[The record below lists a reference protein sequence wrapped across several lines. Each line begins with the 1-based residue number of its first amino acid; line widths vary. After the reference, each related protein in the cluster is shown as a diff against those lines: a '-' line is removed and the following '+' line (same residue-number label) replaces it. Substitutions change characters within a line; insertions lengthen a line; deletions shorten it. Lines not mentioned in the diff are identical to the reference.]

1 MLILH
6 IVIAIMLG
14 AVSGL
19 ATGLTPGLHINLVAI
34 ILFSISPILLG
45 YTNVIAVASFI
56 IAMSI
61 THTFTDFI
69 SATYLG
75 APSDDTALAVMP
87 AHRLL
92 LQGMGHEAIRLA
104 TIGSL
109 LCLIL
114 TIAIAP
120 LLIFIVPF
128 IFESLKSYIGWLL
141 LAVVIFMISREET
154 KNKRFWA
161 FIVVVLS
168 GILGLVVFNMP
179 NLKDPLLPMLS
190 GLFGVSVLLLSLSQ
204 KVSLPLQ
211 RTTEMIK
218 VKTRDTIKAISS
230 GVFSGSLVSIFP
242 GLGPAQ
248 AAVISGQFFKRADT
262 NTYLILVGGI
272 NTVSM
277 ILSLI
282 TLFTIEKARNG
293 SIIVVQQ
300 LLQNIDLNILILFL
314 SVALAA
320 GGIATFLTMYVSRI
334 FSKIMNKVNYSLLS
348 VMIILFVGV
357 MVLYFSG
364 LVGFLILLTAT
375 AIGLIPN
382 ITDISRSNSMA
393 CLLVPIILVNLL

>member
-1 MLILH
+1 MFLEIL
-6 IVIAIMLG
+6 VAIFLG
-14 AVSGL
+14 CLMGVL
-19 ATGLTPGLHINLVAI
+19 TGITPGLHINLVAL
-34 ILFSISPILLG
+34 ILLSISPILLG

-75 APSDDTALAVMP
+75 APADDTALAVLP

-92 LQGMGHEAIRLA
+92 LEGMGHEAVKL
-104 TIGSL
+104 TVIGSL
-109 LCLIL
+109 LCLII
-114 TIAIAP
+114 TIILSP
-120 LLIFIVPF
+120 LLIMIVPLVF
-128 IFESLKSYIGWLL
+128 AYLKNYIAWIL
-141 LAVVIFMISREET
+141 LAVIILLILREENM
-154 KNKRFWA
+154 NKKFWA
-161 FIVVVLS
+161 FVVVALS
-168 GILGLVVFNMP
+168 GILGLIVFNMP

-190 GLFGVSVLLLSLSQ
+190 GLFGVSILFLSLTR
-204 KVSLPLQ
+204 KVILPIQ

-218 VKTRDTIKAISS
+218 VKTKNVVKALGS

-248 AAVISGQFFKRADT
+248 AAVVAGQIVGKIDVFS
-262 NTYLILVGGI
+262 YLILVGGI

-300 LLQNIDLNILILFL
+300 LLQNINVDLLILFL
-314 SVALAA
+314 CVALIA
-320 GGIATFLTMYVSRI
+320 GGIATFLTLYVSKI
-334 FSKIMNKVNYSLLS
+334 FSSIMNKLNYSLLS
-348 VMIILFVGV
+348 ILIITFIGL

-364 LVGFLILLTAT
+364 FVGFLILIIAT
-375 AIGLIPN
+375 SIGLIPN
-382 ITDISRSNSMA
+382 IVEVSRSNSMA
-393 CLLVPIILVNLL
+393 CLLIPIILVNVL

>member
-1 MLILH
+1 MG
-6 IVIAIMLG
+6 VI
-14 AVSGL
+14 SGI
-19 ATGLTPGLHINLVAI
+19 TPGLHINLVAL
-34 ILFSISPILLG
+34 ILFSISPFLLG

-75 APSDDTALAVMP
+75 APADDTALAVLP

-92 LQGMGHEAIRLA
+92 LEGMGHEAVKL
-104 TIGSL
+104 TVIGSL

-114 TIAIAP
+114 TIILSP
-120 LLIFIVPF
+120 LLIIVVPL
-128 IFESLKSYIGWLL
+128 IFLYLKNYVGWILL
-141 LAVVIFMISREET
+141 VVFMILREENAD
-154 KNKRFWA
+154 KKFWA
-161 FIVVVLS
+161 FIVVALS
-168 GILGLVVFNMP
+168 GILGLIVFNVP

-190 GLFGVSVLLLSLSQ
+190 GLFGVSVLLLSLAQ
-204 KVSLPLQ
+204 KVALPIQ

-218 VKTRDTIKAISS
+218 VKIKDIVKSISS

-248 AAVISGQFFKRADT
+248 AAVVAGQIVGKIDVFS
-262 NTYLILVGGI
+262 YLILVGGI

-300 LLQNIDLNILILFL
+300 LLQNIDLNVLVLFL
-314 SVALAA
+314 AVALIA
-320 GGIATFLTMYVSRI
+320 GGIATFLTLYASKI
-334 FSKIMNKVNYSLLS
+334 FSTIMNKLNYSVLS
-348 VMIILFVGV
+348 VVIIAFIAI

-364 LVGFLILLTAT
+364 FIGLLILIIAT
-375 AIGLIPN
+375 FIGLIPN
-382 ITDISRSNSMA
+382 IVEVSRSNSMA
-393 CLLVPIILVNLL
+393 CLLMPIILVNVL

>member
-1 MLILH
+1 MFFEIL
-6 IVIAIMLG
+6 IAIFLG
-14 AVSGL
+14 CLMGVL
-19 ATGLTPGLHINLVAI
+19 TGLTPGLHINLVAL

-75 APSDDTALAVMP
+75 APADDTALAVLP
-87 AHRLL
+87 AHRMLL
-92 LQGMGHEAIRLA
+92 EGMGHEAVKL
-104 TIGSL
+104 TVIGSL

-114 TIAIAP
+114 TIILSP
-120 LLIFIVPF
+120 FLIFVVPI
-128 IFESLKSYIGWLL
+128 IFTYLKNYIGWIL
-141 LAVVIFMISREET
+141 LAVVIFMILREE
-154 KNKRFWA
+154 NMDKRFWA
-161 FIVVVLS
+161 LIVVILS
-168 GILGLVVFNMP
+168 GILGLVVFSMP

-190 GLFGVSVLLLSLSQ
+190 GLFGVSVLFLSLTQ
-204 KVSLPLQ
+204 KVVLPIQ

-218 VKTRDTIKAISS
+218 VKIKDTVKALGS

-248 AAVISGQFFKRADT
+248 AAVLGTQLVGKIDVFS
-262 NTYLILVGGI
+262 YLILVGGI

-300 LLQNIDLNILILFL
+300 LLQNIDLNTLILFF
-314 SVALAA
+314 SIALLA
-320 GGIATFLTMYVSRI
+320 GGIATFLTLYISKV
-334 FSKIMNKVNYSLLS
+334 FSSIMNKVNYSMLS
-348 VMIILFVGV
+348 VFIIIFIAI

-364 LVGFLILLTAT
+364 IVGFLILIIAT
-375 AIGLIPN
+375 SIGLIPN
-382 ITDISRSNSMA
+382 IVDVSRSNSMA
-393 CLLVPIILVNLL
+393 CLLIPIILMNLL

>member
-1 MLILH
+1 MIAELL
-6 IVIAIMLG
+6 IAIVLG
-14 AVSGL
+14 CLTGVI
-19 ATGLTPGLHINLVAI
+19 TGLTPGLHINLVAL
-34 ILFSISPILLG
+34 ILFSISPVLLG

-75 APSDDTALAVMP
+75 APGDDTALAVMP

-92 LQGMGHEAIRLA
+92 LKGMGHEAIRLA

-120 LLIFIVPF
+120 LLVLIVPF
-128 IFESLKSYIGWLL
+128 IFSSLKDYVGWILL
-141 LAVVIFMISREET
+141 IVVIFMILREET
-154 KNKRFWA
+154 KDKKFWA
-161 FIVVVLS
+161 LIVVMLS
-168 GILGLVVFNMP
+168 GILGLIVFNVP

-204 KVSLPLQ
+204 KVVLPIQ

-218 VKTRDTIKAISS
+218 IKTRDTIKAISN

-248 AAVISGQFFKRADT
+248 AAVISGQFFKRTDT

-300 LLQNIDLNILILFL
+300 LMQSIDLNILILFL
-314 SVALAA
+314 SVALVA
-320 GGIATFLTMYVSRI
+320 GGIATFLTMHVSRV
-334 FSKIMNKVNYSLLS
+334 FSRIMNKVDYSMLS
-348 VMIILFVGV
+348 ILIILFIGI

-364 LVGFLILLTAT
+364 FIGLLILVTAT
-375 AIGLIPN
+375 TIGLIPN
-382 ITDISRSNSMA
+382 ITDVSRSNSMA
-393 CLLVPIILVNLL
+393 CLLLPIILVNLL

>member
-1 MLILH
+1 MFVEILVAVFLGCAMG
-6 IVIAIMLG
+6 VI
-14 AVSGL
+14 
-19 ATGLTPGLHINLVAI
+19 TGLTPGLHINLVAL
-34 ILFSISPILLG
+34 ILFSISPVLLV

-75 APSDDTALAVMP
+75 APADDTALAVLP

-92 LQGMGHEAIRLA
+92 LEGMGHEAVKLA

-109 LCLIL
+109 LCLII
-114 TIAIAP
+114 TIILSP
-120 LLIFIVPF
+120 LLIFIVPI
-128 IFESLKSYIGWLL
+128 IFSYLKGYIGWILL
-141 LAVVIFMISREET
+141 IVVVFMILREENMD
-154 KNKRFWA
+154 KKFWA
-161 FIVVVLS
+161 FVVVMSS
-168 GILGLVVFNMP
+168 GVLGLIVFNIP

-190 GLFGVSVLLLSLSQ
+190 GLFGVSVLFLSLTQ
-204 KVSLPLQ
+204 KVSLPMQ

-218 VKTRDTIKAISS
+218 VKTGNMIKALGS

-248 AAVISGQFFKRADT
+248 AAVLGGQLVGKIDIFS
-262 NTYLILVGGI
+262 YLILVGGI

-300 LLQNIDLNILILFL
+300 LLQNIDLNILILFFAI
-314 SVALAA
+314 ALLA
-320 GGIATFLTMYVSRI
+320 GGIATFLTLYVSKV
-334 FSKIMNKVNYSLLS
+334 FSAVMNKLNYSMLS
-348 VMIILFVGV
+348 IFIIIFIAI

-364 LVGFLILLTAT
+364 IVGFLILVIAT
-375 AIGLIPN
+375 SIGLIPN
-382 ITDISRSNSMA
+382 VVDVSRSNSMA
-393 CLLVPIILVNLL
+393 CLLIPIILLNLL

>member
-1 MLILH
+1 MLIEIL
-6 IVIAIMLG
+6 IAIILG
-14 AVSGL
+14 CAMGL
-19 ATGLTPGLHINLVAI
+19 VTGLTPGLHINLVALV
-34 ILFSISPILLG
+34 LFSASPFLLQ

-114 TIAIAP
+114 TIMAAP

-128 IFESLKSYIGWLL
+128 IFSSLKDYVGWILL
-141 LAVVIFMISREET
+141 VVVVFMVSREET
-154 KNKRFWA
+154 KDKKFWA
-161 FIVVVLS
+161 FFVVMLS
-168 GILGLVVFNMP
+168 GILGLIVFNIP

-204 KVSLPLQ
+204 KAVLPAQ
-211 RTTEMIK
+211 RATEMVK
-218 VKTRDTIKAISS
+218 VKAKDTAKAISS

-248 AAVISGQFFKRADT
+248 AAVISGQFFKRTDT
-262 NTYLILVGGI
+262 NSYLILVGGI

-293 SIIVVQQ
+293 SIVVVQQ
-300 LLQNIDLNILILFL
+300 LLQSIDSSTLILFL
-314 SVALAA
+314 SVALTA
-320 GGIATFLTMYVSRI
+320 GGIATFLTMYASRV
-334 FSKIMNKVNYSLLS
+334 FSRIMNKINYSALS
-348 VMIILFVGV
+348 AAIIAFVGM

-364 LVGFLILLTAT
+364 MVGFLILLIAT
-375 AIGLIPN
+375 AIGIIPN

>member
-1 MLILH
+1 MIIEIL
-6 IVIAIMLG
+6 IAILLG
-14 AVSGL
+14 CLMGVL
-19 ATGLTPGLHINLVAI
+19 TGLTPGLHINLVAL
-34 ILFSISPILLG
+34 ILLSISPVLLG

-114 TIAIAP
+114 TIMAAP

-128 IFESLKSYIGWLL
+128 IFSSLKDYVGWIL
-141 LAVVIFMISREET
+141 LAVIVFMILREENID
-154 KNKRFWA
+154 KKFWS
-161 FIVVVLS
+161 FVVVMLS
-168 GILGLVVFNMP
+168 GILGLIVFGIP

-204 KVSLPLQ
+204 KAVLPAQ
-211 RTTEMIK
+211 RATEMVK
-218 VKTRDTIKAISS
+218 VKAKDTAKAISS

-248 AAVISGQFFKRADT
+248 AAVISGQFFKRTDT
-262 NTYLILVGGI
+262 NSYLILVGGI

-282 TLFTIEKARNG
+282 TLFPIKKAKNG
-293 SIIVVQQ
+293 SIV
-300 LLQNIDLNILILFL
+300 LF
-314 SVALAA
+314 
-320 GGIATFLTMYVSRI
+320 
-334 FSKIMNKVNYSLLS
+334 
-348 VMIILFVGV
+348 
-357 MVLYFSG
+357 
-364 LVGFLILLTAT
+364 
-375 AIGLIPN
+375 
-382 ITDISRSNSMA
+382 
-393 CLLVPIILVNLL
+393 